1 MVYYK
6 QKNEVHVITR
16 KVRKMRLV
24 YLTRIIVTA
33 ILVVLGNDWFSRA
46 DAYEHHGFNVDP
58 MGRHDECLS
67 CHNGFLS
74 DFHSQCIPVYFLG
87 ISHPDKQ
94 KYPPPKRKHEFKPVE
109 VAEKNG
115 IIFIDGKIDCI
126 SCHSLRAIDRDHL
139 RIDASEKQ
147 LCYACHIKLGE
158 VWGR

>member
-1 MVYYK
+1 
-6 QKNEVHVITR
+6 
-16 KVRKMRLV
+16 MRSV
-24 YLTRIIVTA
+24 SFAIIIVTVIFA
-33 ILVVLGNDWFSRA
+33 NLGNDWLSRA
-46 DAYEHHGFNVDP
+46 DAFDHHGFNVDP

-67 CHNGFLS
+67 CHNGYIS
-74 DFHSQCIPVYFLG
+74 DYHAQCIPNYFLG
-87 ISHPDKQ
+87 ISNPEIK
-94 KYPPPKRKHEFKPVE
+94 KYPPPKLKNEFKPVE

-126 SCHSLRAIDRDHL
+126 SCHSLMVKNRDHL